1 MKDAFT
7 QLSSKTKKQSVSAIQ
22 KQKAPLKPKNKR
34 TSVSAEVYGQFNL
47 KKAFVPKIIQKTQEQ
62 VNRIQTR
69 MQQCFIFSAL
79 EEKDFLTVIDAMEE
93 KKFKKFD
100 KVIQQGEQGDCL
112 YLVDSGALD
121 CFKLLN
127 NDDKEAT
134 YLKVYLPGE
143 AFGELALLYNAPRAA
158 TIIAKENCLLWALDR
173 ETFNYI
179 VKDAA
184 IKKREKYEMFLRSV
198 EIMKSMSK
206 YEITQ
211 ISDALKVKWFK
222 KDETIIKR
230 NDFGDDFYIIEEGE
244 AYATKPIKE
253 SILIFILVMVN

>member
-1 MKDAFT
+1 
-7 QLSSKTKKQSVSAIQ
+7 
-22 KQKAPLKPKNKR
+22 
-34 TSVSAEVYGQFNL
+34 
-47 KKAFVPKIIQKTQEQ
+47 
-62 VNRIQTR
+62 

-112 YLVDSGALD
+112 FLIDYGTLD

-134 YLKVYLPGE
+134 YLKVYVPGE

-158 TIIAKENCLLWALDR
+158 TIIAKEDCLLWVLDR

-184 IKKREKYEMFLRSV
+184 IKKREKYERFLKRV
-198 EIMKSMSK
+198 EILKSMSK

-211 ISDALKVKWFK
+211 ISDALKIRYFK
-222 KDETIIKR
+222 KDEIVIKR
-230 NDFGDDFYIIEEGE
+230 NDFGDEFYIIEEGE
-244 AYATKPIKE
+244 AFATKPVKE
-253 SILIFILVMVN
+253 SEFRLFLLFLNFVFKFFLNFSF